1 MCLRK
6 RTEFVF
12 VMRSTTTL
20 EAGVRPNMVATA
32 KLVVEVKWT
41 LSEMKLIQRTIL
53 SGKIKME

>member
-1 MCLRK
+1 M
-6 RTEFVF
+6 
-12 VMRSTTTL
+12 MRSTTTL